1 MKQLLLYIL
10 RKYFHN
16 EKTEE
21 EKDLR
26 LGYNLLIEYD
36 TNIKKGIK
44 NKKYSKKE
52 TDLIILAIGDRF
64 KPIEDYRT
72 RFDLTM

>member
-1 MKQLLLYIL
+1 MKQLLVYIL
-10 RKYFHN
+10 RKFLHN
-16 EKTEE
+16 ENTKEE
-21 EKDLR
+21 NDLR

-64 KPIEDYRT
+64 KPIMDYRT
-72 RFDLTM
+72 RSDLKM